1 MRPTIHRLTH
11 GPGLVALRT
20 LLATSLV
27 LLTGA
32 CGSSQPAHST
42 HAGTRPPP
50 VPSTSAAPA
59 ADLPGQDGQPRCT
72 ASGGASPSWPP
83 PDRQPAGAPAIVSA
97 STSADTLT
105 LTFAHGTPAFRAQ
118 AQSSAR
124 FTRDPSGAPVALAGA
139 AGVAIRLTGF
149 RGDTVDN
156 PGAQRLAAS
165 GALLREVREIGD
177 FEGTVSWGAG
187 LAAPGCASVER
198 AGSTLRFRFIPLP
211 SSGPLVAVVEGG
223 TRGFGG
229 SAADLVTL
237 DGRVVAR
244 AAYLPRRGPYLGNVA
259 AMLQPDAQVGRA
271 GVYVMDGTG
280 AVHLLRPSGRWD
292 TVATFAMTPDDH
304 EAWFAV
310 GPDGGHLVAGVLSV
324 PPKGPANGTPWP
336 PLVGAWRFDLG
347 SATTGG
353 PTRVLAHS
361 ESATWPNQPGSG
373 IETVFPVGWTEAG
386 PVAMVGAP
394 LATQNVWPGGPL
406 FPIQDG
412 RLGGRLAGDC
422 TAAWVLPSGLTPCTT
437 ERLEVTVRDAAGGV
451 RWRPGLDGFSALSLR
466 LAPSGDAITNGRS
479 VSVRG
484 VGTTDLPAGFVG
496 EAWLDAT
503 TLAGRAANG
512 DAAYVRLGSLR
523 TVHDLGVRGD
533 AIGPVPAA

>member
-1 MRPTIHRLTH
+1 MKHMVHRLTR

-32 CGSSQPAHST
+32 CGSPRPAHST
-42 HAGTRPPP
+42 HPGTRPPP
-50 VPSTSAAPA
+50 GTSTSAAPV
-59 ADLPGQDGQPRCT
+59 ADLAGQDGRLRCT
-72 ASGGASPSWPP
+72 ASGAASPSWPP
-83 PDRQPAGAPAIVSA
+83 PDRQPVGVPAIVSA
-97 STSADTLT
+97 STSGDTLT
-105 LTFAHGTPAFRAQ
+105 LRFAHGTPAFRTQ
-118 AQSSAR
+118 AQSSAQ
-124 FTRDPSGAPVALAGA
+124 FTRDPSGARVALAGT

-149 RGDTVDN
+149 RGDTLN
-156 PGAQRLAAS
+156 SPGAQRLAAN
-165 GALLREVREIGD
+165 GRLLREVREVGD

-187 LAAPGCASVER
+187 LAAPGCANVER

-211 SSGPLVAVVEGG
+211 SSRPLVAVVEGG
-223 TRGFGG
+223 TRAFGG
-229 SAADLVTL
+229 SAAELVTL
-237 DGRVVAR
+237 DGRTVAR

-280 AVHLLRPSGRWD
+280 VVHLLRPSGRWD
-292 TVATFAMTPDDH
+292 VVATFEMTPEQH

-310 GPDGGHLVAGVLSV
+310 APDGGRLVAGVLSV
-324 PPKGPANGTPWP
+324 PAKGPANGTPWP
-336 PLVGAWRFDLG
+336 PLVGTWRYDLE
-347 SATTGG
+347 SATAGG

-373 IETVFPVGWTEAG
+373 IQTVSPVGWPEAG

-394 LATQNVWPGGPL
+394 LATQNVWLGGPL
-406 FPIQDG
+406 FTIDDG
-412 RLGGRLAGDC
+412 RVGRRLAGDC
-422 TAAWVLPSGLTPCTT
+422 TAAWVLPSGLAPCASQ
-437 ERLEVTVRDAAGGV
+437 RLEVTVRDAAGGV
-451 RWRPGLDGFSALSLR
+451 RWRPGLDGSSALSLR
-466 LAPSGDAITNGRS
+466 LAPSGDAITDGRS

-484 VGTTDLPAGFVG
+484 GGTTDLPAGFVG

-512 DAAYVRLGSLR
+512 DAAYVRLGSLDA
-523 TVHDLGVRGD
+523 VHDLGVWGD